1 MRLLKLAIISFLF
14 FFLLITG
21 ISLFIP
27 FSVRISRAV
36 EISAPKEKIMEQIA
50 HAENWK
56 NWYPGADSLQLLMIA
71 GEPKGVIAA
80 NDSMQRLQI
89 IEVND
94 STVIAINVG
103 KGSKENK
110 TGWKIM
116 SGGSTTSVQWY
127 MDFKLRWYP
136 WEKFASLLFDKQYGT
151 PMEMGLGK
159 LKKMLENN

>member
-1 MRLLKLAIISFLF
+1 MKLLKLAIISFLF

-27 FSVRISRAV
+27 SSVRISRAA
-36 EISAPKEKIMEQIA
+36 EISAPKEKVMEQIA

-71 GEPKGVIAA
+71 GEPKGVIAV
-80 NDSMQRLQI
+80 NDSMQGLQI
-89 IEVND
+89 TEVND

-103 KGSKENK
+103 RGSKENH
-110 TGWKIM
+110 TGWKVM
-116 SGGSTTSVQWY
+116 AGGSSTSVQWY
-127 MDFKLRWYP
+127 MDFKLHWYP

-151 PMEMGLGK
+151 PMEMGLNQ
-159 LKKMLENN
+159 LKKKLEN

>member
-1 MRLLKLAIISFLF
+1 LKLLKLAIISFLF

-27 FSVRISRAV
+27 SSVRISRAV
-36 EISAPKEKIMEQIA
+36 EITALKEKVMEQIA
-50 HAENWK
+50 RAENWK
-56 NWYPGADSLQLLMIA
+56 NWYPGADSLRLLMIA
-71 GEPKGVIAA
+71 GEPKGVISA
-80 NDSMQRLQI
+80 NDSMQGLQI
-89 IEVND
+89 MEVND
-94 STVIAINVG
+94 STVIAVNVG

-116 SGGSTTSVQWY
+116 SGGSTISVQWY

-151 PMEMGLGK
+151 PMEMGLAK